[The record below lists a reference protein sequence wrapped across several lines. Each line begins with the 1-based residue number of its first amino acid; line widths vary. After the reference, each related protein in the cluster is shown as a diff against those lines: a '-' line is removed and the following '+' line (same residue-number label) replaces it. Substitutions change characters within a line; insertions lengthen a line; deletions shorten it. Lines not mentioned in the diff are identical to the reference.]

1 MDHYFIFNDINSL
14 DFDIV
19 VDENDLPPLQIAQ
32 DEVELVSPPGM
43 DGFLTLNKQRREP
56 IDKQIYA
63 VLINKEYKENV
74 RKWLKSSGKLIL
86 SNESDVFFEAKI
98 LTPVQFIP
106 HWSGGFEFTIDFKCQ
121 PQAYLF
127 EGQDMI
133 EIDTKN
139 TILCNLTDVPSK
151 PHLKIYGD
159 GDVELLLND
168 TISRYTLDDYIEI
181 DSHLMLCYKDETPKE
196 FSGKFP
202 TFFSGENHISWD
214 GNVEKIEVIPR
225 WQR

>member
-1 MDHYFIFNDINSL
+1 RERGGNLMDHYFIFNDINSL

-43 DGFLTLNKQRREP
+43 DGFLTLNKKRREP

-133 EIDTKN
+133 EIDT
-139 TILCNLTDVPSK
+139 
-151 PHLKIYGD
+151 
-159 GDVELLLND
+159 
-168 TISRYTLDDYIEI
+168 
-181 DSHLMLCYKDETPKE
+181 
-196 FSGKFP
+196 
-202 TFFSGENHISWD
+202 
-214 GNVEKIEVIPR
+214 
-225 WQR
+225 